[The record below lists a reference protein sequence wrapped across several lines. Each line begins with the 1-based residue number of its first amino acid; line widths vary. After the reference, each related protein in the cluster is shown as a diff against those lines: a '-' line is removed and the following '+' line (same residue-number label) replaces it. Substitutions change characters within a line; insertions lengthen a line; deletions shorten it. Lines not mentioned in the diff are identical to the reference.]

1 MAWHYRLVHR
11 LLHFLEPAG
20 TSRGV
25 YTTRDAWYVVLSN
38 DAGRYGVGEC
48 APLPDLSCDAGPDYE
63 ERLDKVCQDFCA
75 SAKDGTAEGAID
87 AACPENCPSMRFGL
101 ETALLHYE
109 KGSVRFYDT
118 PFSRGEKDIPINGLV
133 WMGNHE
139 KMLERMEA
147 KLAKGFRCLKFKI
160 GGIDFESECDLLE
173 RVRALYPDPC
183 DLELRLDANGSFNAE
198 NAMDRLERLAKFQ
211 PHSLEQPVRQGNWQL
226 MADLCKNSPVP
237 LALDEELIGVTGSRK
252 KDLVETIRPAYLVI
266 KPSLHGGI
274 RGMEEW
280 IALADAVG
288 VGHWVTSALESNIGL
303 NAIAQWLGREDPVL
317 PQGLGTGQLFADNC
331 ELMPAVLRGAA
342 MHCDPAA
349 PEPDLAS
356 WLGLNDFRTQ
366 G

>member
-1 MAWHYRLVHR
+1 
-11 LLHFLEPAG
+11 
-20 TSRGV
+20 
-25 YTTRDAWYVVLSN
+25 
-38 DAGRYGVGEC
+38 
-48 APLPDLSCDAGPDYE
+48 
-63 ERLDKVCQDFCA
+63 
-75 SAKDGTAEGAID
+75 
-87 AACPENCPSMRFGL
+87 
-101 ETALLHYE
+101 
-109 KGSVRFYDT
+109 
-118 PFSRGEKDIPINGLV
+118 
-133 WMGNHE
+133 MGNHE

-183 DLELRLDANGSFNAE
+183 DLELRLDANGSFSAE
-198 NAMDRLERLAKFQ
+198 NAMERLERLAKFQ
-211 PHSLEQPVRQGNWQL
+211 PHSLEQPVRQGNWPL

-252 KDLVETIRPAYLVI
+252 KELVETIRPAYLVI